1 MTKEIPIPNT
11 KWPRPAYRRIRH
23 SVLVIL
29 SSLGFRNSSFHR
41 RQEAAP
47 EGIAFQGGLGAVA
60 APAPARSK
68 AAPLSGEQWSI
79 AARLTVL
86 YTLSAFGILF
96 LASAFLYWEIFD
108 DLHNQEDR
116 SLVDEITTLRAII
129 GEHPN
134 EPELLQAEV
143 EVESTVRPFT
153 KYYARILDEAG
164 QVVITQTPGMN
175 AVISSPTVFP
185 QPLKVSESLRRGTK
199 WKGPDGRTYLCT
211 AARAQVGFSRA
222 QRRVIQLALEVTEQE
237 EMLSRYRDWLLV
249 VLAAGI
255 VGSAV
260 VGSGI
265 ARRGLRPLQAITE
278 AAQRITAA
286 QLNERITPRAWPKEL
301 TMLAIEF
308 DEMLARLQDT
318 FIRLSQFSADLAHE
332 LRTPINNLMGEV
344 DVALSRRRTAD
355 EYRQV
360 LESSLEECGRL
371 SRMIDSL
378 LFLARAENTEVKAQ
392 TCWFDATKEI
402 RAVLDFYDALAAE
415 GGVELELQGASA
427 LHGDV
432 ILFRRALSNLLGN
445 ALRYTPSGGKILVAI
460 RNESDQR
467 VEVRIS
473 DSGSGIPAEHLP
485 RIFDRFYRVDPS
497 RSRHAEGTGLG
508 LAIVKSI
515 MDLHGGT
522 ASAESEVGKGTT
534 FTLTFPIHAAK

>member
-1 MTKEIPIPNT
+1 MTEEIPIPNT
-11 KWPRPAYRRIRH
+11 KLPRPAFRRIRH
-23 SVLVIL
+23 SVLVML
-29 SSLGFRNSSFHR
+29 SSLGFRNSSLSRLQR
-41 RQEAAP
+41 RRDELHSSTAAVKDL
-47 EGIAFQGGLGAVA
+47 EVWTS
-60 APAPARSK
+60 ARSK
-68 AAPLSGEQWSI
+68 PAPVPGEQWSI
-79 AARLTVL
+79 AARLTFL

-96 LASAFLYWEIFD
+96 LALSFLYWEISD

-134 EPELLQAEV
+134 APELLQAEV

-164 QVVITQTPGMN
+164 QVVVQTPGMKT
-175 AVISSPTVFP
+175 VISSPTIFP
-185 QPLKVSESLRRGTK
+185 EPLKVSESLRRGTT

-211 AARAQVGFSRA
+211 AARAQVGFSR
-222 QRRVIQLALEVTEQE
+222 QHRRVIQLALEVTEQE
-237 EMLSRYRDWLLV
+237 EMLNRYRDWLLV
-249 VLAAGI
+249 VLVAGV
-255 VGSAV
+255 VGSGL

-265 ARRGLRPLQAITE
+265 ARRGMRPLQAITE

-286 QLNERITPRAWPKEL
+286 QLNERISPRAWPKEL
-301 TMLAIEF
+301 TMLATEF
-308 DEMLARLQDT
+308 DEMLGRLQDT

-344 DVALSRRRTAD
+344 DVALSRGRTAE
-355 EYRQV
+355 EYRLV

-460 RNESDQR
+460 RNESDQK

-485 RIFDRFYRVDPS
+485 KIFDRFYRVDPS
-497 RSRHAEGTGLG
+497 RSRHPEGTGLG

-522 ASAESEVGKGTT
+522 VSAESEIGKGTT

>member
-11 KWPRPAYRRIRH
+11 KWTRPAYRRIRH
-23 SVLVIL
+23 SGLVLL
-29 SSLGFRNSSFHR
+29 SSLGFRNSSFSRLQR
-41 RQEAAP
+41 RRNELQSRT
-47 EGIAFQGGLGAVA
+47 AVEKA
-60 APAPARSK
+60 LEAPAP
-68 AAPLSGEQWSI
+68 PLSKPAPPPGKQWSI

-96 LASAFLYWEIFD
+96 LALSFLYWEISD

-185 QPLKVSESLRRGTK
+185 PPLHVSESLRRGTK

-211 AARAQVGFSRA
+211 AARAQLGFSR
-222 QRRVIQLALEVTEQE
+222 QHRRVIQLALEVTEQE
-237 EMLSRYRDWLLV
+237 EMLIRYRDWLLV
-249 VLAAGI
+249 VLAAGV
-255 VGSAV
+255 VGSGL

-278 AAQRITAA
+278 AAQKITAA
-286 QLNERITPRAWPKEL
+286 QLNERISPRAWPKEL
-301 TMLAIEF
+301 TMLATEF
-308 DEMLARLQDT
+308 DEMLARLQAT
-318 FIRLSQFSADLAHE
+318 FSRLSQFSADIAHE

-344 DVALSRRRTAD
+344 DVALSRGRTAD
-355 EYRQV
+355 EYRLV

-378 LFLARAENTEVKAQ
+378 LFLARAENTELKVQ
-392 TCWFDATKEI
+392 TSWFDATKEI

-415 GGVELELQGASA
+415 GGVELESQGASA

-445 ALRYTPSGGKILVAI
+445 ALRYTPSGGKILISI

-467 VEVRIS
+467 VEVRIA
-473 DSGSGIPAEHLP
+473 DSGSGIPAEHLTK
-485 RIFDRFYRVDPS
+485 IFDRFYRVDPS
-497 RSRHAEGTGLG
+497 RSRHPEGTGLG

-522 ASAESEVGKGTT
+522 VSAESEVGKGTT